1 MSSPP
6 APSHWKSLLRDL
18 GGLSLLVVIAL
29 GLLAVSIWLDQPAG
43 SAGVWLARLEHDAV
57 SGLLSDAA
65 QLVSGVLAI
74 VITVAAIVVELAA
87 NRYTHRITQLY
98 IRHPATFLVM
108 GLYVVTTLVCLWL
121 SAAPDPG
128 DAGTLR
134 GPQAGLVIGFTL
146 VSLCLA
152 SLLPYFGFLFRFLA
166 PTNVIDR
173 IRGEAIRLVQRART
187 RTVPGTRAGVI
198 EAIEELEDVAR
209 AAREHSD
216 RSISMAA
223 ISALAALV
231 REYVPLR
238 ANLPDAWFEIEG
250 ALARDP
256 DFVAMAPVTVAEIR
270 EQRVWLETKVL
281 RQYYAL
287 FNESLGGARDIAN
300 LIALQTRQLGS
311 EAIGSHPALL
321 ALAIRFFNSYL
332 RAAVNA
338 RDQRTAYYV
347 LDQYRLLGEATLA
360 AGERVHA
367 LAIADHMRYY
377 GQLAYGMDQ
386 SFLLE
391 AVAYDLARLVERAV
405 EADRPEAAPLL
416 DLFLQVDREPD
427 SPEQEERL
435 RNVRRAQV
443 QLATFFL
450 ARGDEAHARRIFED
464 MQHERAERLAAVR
477 DELLA
482 EERAQYWEFTDRG
495 VNFSYL
501 PREQRAHLARFFSWF
516 GRALGVLAILV
527 GLGCGSA
534 APSDSSGPLADWPA
548 YGGDPGGRRWSPLT
562 QITPANVRALE
573 LAWIH
578 RSGDVLD
585 GTRSLGR
592 SSLQVTPILVDGT
605 LYACTPRSQV
615 FALDPET
622 GRELWRYDPGV
633 DATRYYIVNCRG
645 VSHWLD
651 AAAPERAFCRRR
663 ILFGTLDARLIA
675 LDAASGVPCPGFGEG
690 GSVDLG
696 AGIGERAP
704 GEYGVTS
711 PPAVIG
717 DHVVVGSMVL
727 DNRRTDSPGGVVRAF
742 DARTGTLVWG
752 WDPVLGRRD
761 RPPPP
766 DAGGVGDVAWT
777 RGTTNA
783 WAPLSV
789 DAERGLVFVPTGN
802 SSPDYYG
809 GQRNGLDHYSSSVV
823 ALDAGTGAVRW
834 HFQTVHHDVWDYDV
848 PAQPT
853 VFTWPGPGGPVPALV
868 QATKLGHLF
877 VLDRTTGTPLLPVE
891 ERPVPQAGAVP
902 GEKLAPTQ
910 PFPVRPAS
918 LHPAALGADE
928 AFGFT
933 PWDRARCREALRELR
948 SDGIFTPPSAEGSVQ
963 YPGMAGGMN
972 WGGVAIDPERGLLV
986 ANTQRIATRI
996 RLLTREE
1003 VRAKYGDRTPDYGV
1017 EPQEGTPYALE
1028 RAPILSPLGAPC
1040 NPPPWG
1046 TLAAVELATG
1056 ALRWEVP
1063 LGTTRDLAPW
1073 PLWLA
1078 TGTPNLGGP
1087 LVTASGLVFIG
1098 ATTDF
1103 FLRAFDVETGDELWR
1118 ARLPTA
1124 AHATPMTYR
1133 LRPEGRQYVVIAAG
1147 GHGLLGTPPG
1157 DALIAFAL
1165 AAP

>member
-1 MSSPP
+1 MSPPP
-6 APSHWKSLLRDL
+6 APSHWKNLLQDL
-18 GGLSLLVVIAL
+18 GGLSVPL
-29 GLLAVSIWLDQPAG
+29 GVAFALLALAAWLESPAG
-43 SAGVWLARLEHDAV
+43 NVRFPLEWLAALDADQAA
-57 SGLLSDAA
+57 SLLGVAA
-65 QLVSGVLAI
+65 QLVAGVLAI

-87 NRYTHRITQLY
+87 NRYTSRITQLFV
-98 IRHPATFLVM
+98 REPVNFAVM
-108 GLYVVTTLVCLWL
+108 GLYVVTTLLCLWL
-121 SAAPDPG
+121 SGLPDLAEG
-128 DAGTLR
+128 DTAR
-134 GPQAGLVIGFTL
+134 VPRAGLVVGLGL
-146 VSLCLA
+146 VTVCLLA
-152 SLLPYFGFLFRFLA
+152 LLPYFGFLFRFLA
-166 PTNVIDR
+166 PTNVIAR
-173 IRGEAIRLVQRART
+173 IRRDAIGVVQRALT
-187 RTVPGTRAGVI
+187 RTVPGARADVI
-198 EAIEELEDVAR
+198 ESIEELEDVAR
-209 AAREHSD
+209 SAREHSD

-223 ISALAALV
+223 ISALAGLV

-238 ANLPDAWFEIEG
+238 EKLPDAWFEIEG
-250 ALARDP
+250 SLARDP
-256 DFVAMAPVTVAEIR
+256 DFVSMAPVAVAEIR
-270 EQRVWLETKVL
+270 AQRLWLETKVL
-281 RQYYAL
+281 RQYLAL
-287 FNESLGGARDIAN
+287 YGESLGDARDVAN
-300 LIALQTRQLGS
+300 LIALETRQLGV
-311 EAIGSHPALL
+311 EAIGRHPNLL
-321 ALAIRFFNSYL
+321 ALVVRFFNSYL

-347 LDQYRLLGEATLA
+347 LDQYRLLGEATLV
-360 AGERVHA
+360 AGERA
-367 LAIADHMRYY
+367 RTLEIADHLRFY
-377 GQLAYGMDQ
+377 GQLGYGMDQ
-386 SFLLE
+386 PFLLE
-391 AVAYDLARLVERAV
+391 AVAYDLAGLVERAV
-405 EADRPEAAPLL
+405 EAGRPEAAALL
-416 DLFLQVDREPD
+416 DLFLQVDREPE

-435 RNVRRAQV
+435 RGVRRAQV

-450 ARGDEAHARRIFED
+450 AQGDEAHARRIFED
-464 MQHERAERLAAVR
+464 MKDERPERLAAVR
-477 DELLA
+477 DELLT

-501 PREQRAHLARFFSWF
+501 PPEQRAHLARFFAWF
-516 GRALGVLAILV
+516 GRALGVLGLFI
-527 GLGCGSA
+527 GLGCG
-534 APSDSSGPLADWPA
+534 APPTIAPGGPLADWPA
-548 YGGDPGGRRWSPLT
+548 YGGDAGGMRWSPLE
-562 QITPANVRALE
+562 QVTPANVAALE
-573 LAWIH
+573 IAWIH

-585 GTRSLGR
+585 GTRSLGK

-605 LYACTPRSQV
+605 LYACTPRSLV

-622 GRELWRYDPGV
+622 GRERWRYDPGV

-651 AAAPERAFCRRR
+651 TAAPERSFCRRR

-675 LDAASGVPCPGFGEG
+675 LDAASGLPCPGFGAS

-717 DHVVVGSMVL
+717 DRIVVGSMVL

-742 DARTGTLVWG
+742 DARSGALVWA
-752 WDPVLGRRD
+752 WDPVFGRRD
-761 RPPPP
+761 RPPQP
-766 DAGGVGDVAWT
+766 DVGGVQTWT

-823 ALDAGTGAVRW
+823 ALDVATGTPRW

-853 VFTWPGPGGPVPALV
+853 LFEWPGPGGPVPALV

-877 VLDRTTGTPLLPVE
+877 VLDRTTGVPLLPVE

-902 GEKLAPTQ
+902 GETLAPTQ

-918 LHPAALGADE
+918 LHPATFGADE

-933 PWDRARCREALRELR
+933 PWDRAACREAIAGLR
-948 SDGIFTPPSAEGSVQ
+948 SDGIFTPPSAQGSVQ

-972 WGGVAIDPERGLLV
+972 WGGVAVDPERDLV
-986 ANTQRIATRI
+986 IANTQRIATRI
-996 RLLTREE
+996 RLLTRDE
-1003 VRAKYGDRTPDYGV
+1003 VRAKYGEQTPDYGV

-1028 RAPILSPLGAPC
+1028 RAPLLSPLGAPC

-1046 TLAAVELATG
+1046 TLAAIDLATG

-1073 PLWLA
+1073 PLWLD

-1087 LVTASGLVFIG
+1087 LATASGLVFIG

-1103 FLRAFDVETGDELWR
+1103 FLRAFDVETGQELWK

-1133 LRPEGRQYVVIAAG
+1133 LRPDGRQYVVVAAG

-1165 AAP
+1165 P

>member
-1 MSSPP
+1 VI
-6 APSHWKSLLRDL
+6 
-18 GGLSLLVVIAL
+18 GLSLVTLC
-29 GLLAVSIWLDQPAG
+29 LLA
-43 SAGVWLARLEHDAV
+43 
-57 SGLLSDAA
+57 
-65 QLVSGVLAI
+65 
-74 VITVAAIVVELAA
+74 
-87 NRYTHRITQLY
+87 
-98 IRHPATFLVM
+98 
-108 GLYVVTTLVCLWL
+108 
-121 SAAPDPG
+121 
-128 DAGTLR
+128 
-134 GPQAGLVIGFTL
+134 
-146 VSLCLA
+146 
-152 SLLPYFGFLFRFLA
+152 LLPYFGFLFRFLA

-173 IRGEAIRLVQRART
+173 IRREAIRLVRRART

-209 AAREHSD
+209 GAREHSD
-216 RSISMAA
+216 RSISMAS
-223 ISALAALV
+223 ISALAGLV
-231 REYVPLR
+231 REYASLR
-238 ANLPDAWFEIEG
+238 EDLPAAWFEIEG
-250 ALARDP
+250 TLARDP
-256 DFVAMAPVTVAEIR
+256 DFVSMAPAAVAEIR
-270 EQRVWLETKVL
+270 SQRLWLETKVL
-281 RQYYAL
+281 RQYLAL
-287 FNESLGGARDIAN
+287 FGESLGEARDIAN
-300 LIALQTRQLGS
+300 LIALETRQLGV
-311 EAIGSHPALL
+311 EAIGRHPALL
-321 ALAIRFFNSYL
+321 ALAMRFFNSYL

-338 RDQRTAYYV
+338 HDLRTAYYV

-360 AGERVHA
+360 AGERA
-367 LAIADHMRYY
+367 RTLEIADHLRFY
-377 GQLAYGMDQ
+377 GQLAYGMGQ
-386 SFLLE
+386 PFLLE

-405 EADRPEAAPLL
+405 EMGLPEAGALL
-416 DLFLQVDREPD
+416 DLFLQVDREPE

-435 RNVRRAQV
+435 RGVRRAQV

-450 ARGDEAHARRIFED
+450 AHADEASARRIFED
-464 MQHERAERLAAVR
+464 MRDERSERLAAVR

-501 PREQRAHLARFFSWF
+501 PPERRAHLARFFSWF
-516 GRALGVLAILV
+516 GRALSVLWLCI
-527 GLGCGSA
+527 GLSCSA
-534 APSDSSGPLADWPA
+534 APADRSGPAADWPA
-548 YGGDPGGRRWSPLT
+548 YGGDAGGLRWSPLAE
-562 QITPANVRALE
+562 ITPANVDALE
-573 LAWIH
+573 IAWIH

-585 GTRSLGR
+585 GTRSLGK
-592 SSLQVTPILVDGT
+592 SSLQVTPIMVDGT
-605 LYACTPRSQV
+605 LYACTPSSQV

-622 GRELWRYDPGV
+622 GRERWRYDPHV
-633 DATRYYIVNCRG
+633 DATKFYIVNCRG

-651 AAAPERAFCRRR
+651 AAAPEPAFCRRR

-690 GSVDLG
+690 GAVDLG

-717 DHVVVGSMVL
+717 DLVVVGSMVL
-727 DNRRTDSPGGVVRAF
+727 DNRRTDAPGGVVRAF
-742 DARTGTLVWG
+742 DARTGALAWA
-752 WDPVLGRRD
+752 WDPVPPNLAPANGRY
-761 RPPPP
+761 
-766 DAGGVGDVAWT
+766 A

-809 GQRNGLDHYSSSVV
+809 GQRDGLDHYSSSVV
-823 ALDAGTGAVRW
+823 ALDAATGAVRW

-853 VFTWPGPGGPVPALV
+853 LFEWPGPSGPVPALV

-877 VLDRTTGTPLLPVE
+877 VLDRATGAPLLPVE
-891 ERPVPQAGAVP
+891 ERPVPQQGAVP
-902 GEKLAPTQ
+902 GETLSPTQ
-910 PFPVRPAS
+910 PFPIRPAP
-918 LHPAALGADE
+918 LHPATLGADD

-933 PWDRARCREALRELR
+933 PWDRAECREAIAALR
-948 SDGIFTPPSAEGSVQ
+948 SDGIFTPPSAQGSVQ
-963 YPGMAGGMN
+963 YPGMVGGMN
-972 WGGVAIDPERGLLV
+972 WGGVAVDPERGLLI

-1003 VRAKYGDRTPDYGV
+1003 VRAKYGERIPDYGV

-1028 RAPILSPLGAPC
+1028 RAPLLGPLGAPC

-1046 TLAAVELATG
+1046 TLAAVDLASG
-1056 ALRWEVP
+1056 ALRWQVP

-1087 LVTASGLVFIG
+1087 LLTASGLVFIG

-1103 FLRAFDVETGDELWR
+1103 FLRAFDVETGRELWK

-1133 LRPEGRQYVVIAAG
+1133 LREGGHQYVVIAAG

-1165 AAP
+1165 P